1 MISPLETCRLL
12 RASLA
17 PIHTYVLGAASPE
30 TVKNYPSAE
39 GCELADNITYLGKT
53 SHHPGEAVM
62 SPEADRPRL
71 SAGISGRRG
80 LFTGVSGLQLAYV
93 SGQEAL
99 HEPTPA
105 HCFTPE
111 DLSTLVVPLV
121 NNSKFRG
128 VDILLTSQWPRG
140 VWRYGNNP
148 VRWQHC
154 RGSVSEGCCSFHLSV
169 LQEVNTK
176 TCGSS
181 AVANLADSLK
191 PRYHFAA
198 LEGAHYER
206 APYR

>member
-1 MISPLETCRLL
+1 M
-12 RASLA
+12 
-17 PIHTYVLGAASPE
+17 
-30 TVKNYPSAE
+30 KNYPGAE

-53 SHHPGEAVM
+53 SHQPQELVCPGTE
-62 SPEADRPRL
+62 RPCL
-71 SAGISGRRG
+71 SAGVSGRRG
-80 LFTGVSGLQLAYV
+80 VFTGVSGLQIAYV

-99 HEPTPA
+99 QEPAPA

-111 DLSTLVVPLV
+111 DLSALVVPLI

-140 VWRYGNNP
+140 VWQFGNNP
-148 VRWQHC
+148 VRKCHC
-154 RGSVSEGCCSFHLSV
+154 HGSVSEICCSFHLSV

-181 AVANLADSLK
+181 AVANLADNLK

-206 APYR
+206 VPYR